1 MQVLLYSKPDCHLCH
16 VVKADLLDLASEIGF
31 VLQVQ
36 DIQTDPTLFER
47 FRYLIPVVDIENG
60 PLLYPP
66 IDFLTLHQAL
76 IAAKRTPSTPSDK
89 AAIL

>member
-1 MQVLLYSKPDCHLCH
+1 MQVLLYSKPDCHLCD

-31 VLQVQ
+31 MLQVR
-36 DIQTDPTLFER
+36 DIQTDPDLFDR

-76 IAAKRTPSTPSDK
+76 TAAKRTTPEATLK
-89 AAIL
+89 AAAS